1 MKKIAA
7 WKKAEVDE
15 LKNLMLRHDTIAI
28 ADLAYMPS
36 KQLQDIRKAV
46 RGNIVI
52 KASKKNLIKIAIEE
66 AAKQNPALKA
76 LADRITGQPAVILS
90 KSNSFA
96 LYRTLDKNKS
106 KAFAKPNSTAASD
119 IAVHKGETNFSP
131 GPILAELQKAG
142 IPVAVQGN
150 KVVVKEDKVVA
161 KAGNKIS
168 ADLASALARLEIM
181 PAEIK
186 LDLIAAY
193 EKGTI
198 FTSDV
203 LNVNIEDIK
212 DKIISAE
219 QKAVNLSI
227 NSGYITKKTAELA
240 IIKAVTNAMNLG
252 VNAKI
257 YEPKVMEIL
266 IANAYAKA
274 KALETAAKP
283 KNA

>member
-15 LKNLMLRHDTIAI
+15 LKNLMLGYDTIAI

-36 KQLQDIRKAV
+36 KQLQDIRRAV

-52 KASKKNLIKIAIEE
+52 KASKKNLIRIAIEE
-66 AAKQNPALKA
+66 AAKQNSALKA
-76 LADRITGQPAVILS
+76 LTDKIKGQPALILS

-96 LYRTLDKNKS
+96 LYRMLEKNKS
-106 KAFAKPNSTAASD
+106 KAFAKPNSTATSE
-119 IAVHKGETNFSP
+119 IVVHKGETNFSP

-161 KAGNKIS
+161 RSGDKIS

-186 LDLIAAY
+186 LALVAAY

-198 FTSDV
+198 FSPEV
-203 LNVNIEDIK
+203 LNVNVDEIMNR
-212 DKIISAE
+212 IISAE
-219 QKAVNLSI
+219 QKAVNLSV
-227 NSGYITKKTAELA
+227 NSGYITKRTAELA

-252 VNAKI
+252 VNAVI
-257 YEPKVMEIL
+257 YEPRVMEIL
-266 IANAYAKA
+266 IANAYSKA
-274 KALETAAKP
+274 KALETTAKP

>member
-1 MKKIAA
+1 MKKTAP
-7 WKKAEVDE
+7 WKKAEVEE
-15 LKNLMLRHDTIAI
+15 LKNLMLSHDTIAL

-46 RGNIVI
+46 RGNVVI
-52 KASKKNLIKIAIEE
+52 RAAKKNLIKIAIEE
-66 AAKQNPALKA
+66 ASKQNASLKP
-76 LADRITGQPAVILS
+76 LAEQIKGQPALILS
-90 KSNSFA
+90 RGNPFA
-96 LYRTLDKNKS
+96 LYRMLDKNKS
-106 KAFAKPNSTAASD
+106 KAFAKPNSVASSE
-119 IAVHKGETNFSP
+119 IVVHKGETNFAP

-150 KVVVKEDKVVA
+150 KVVVKEDKIVA
-161 KAGNKIS
+161 KAGDKIS
-168 ADLASALARLEIM
+168 ADLASALTRLEM
-181 PAEIK
+181 MTTEIK
-186 LDLIAAY
+186 LELVAAY

-198 FTSDV
+198 FSPET
-203 LNVNIEDIK
+203 LNVNIDEIRN
-212 DKIISAE
+212 KILLAE

-227 NSGYITKKTAELA
+227 NSGYITKRTAELA

-252 VNAKI
+252 VNAGI

-274 KALETAAKP
+274 KVLETAAKP

>member
-15 LKNLMLRHDTIAI
+15 LKNLMLSHDTVAV

-46 RGNIVI
+46 RGNIIV

-66 AAKQNPALKA
+66 AAKQNSALKA
-76 LADRITGQPAVILS
+76 LADKVKGQPALILS

-96 LYRTLDKNKS
+96 LYRMLEKNKS
-106 KAFAKPNSTAASD
+106 KAFAKPNSIAASE
-119 IAVHKGETNFSP
+119 IIVHKGETNFAP

-161 KAGNKIS
+161 KAGDKIS

-186 LDLIAAY
+186 LALVAAY

-198 FTSDV
+198 FSPEV
-203 LNVNIEDIK
+203 LNVNVDEIISR
-212 DKIISAE
+212 IISAE
-219 QKAVNLSI
+219 QRAVNLSV
-227 NSGYITKKTAELA
+227 NSGYITKRTAELA
-240 IIKAVTNAMNLG
+240 IIKAVANAMNLG
-252 VNAKI
+252 VNAEI
-257 YEPKVMEIL
+257 YERKVMEIL
-266 IANAYAKA
+266 IANAYSKA
-274 KALETAAKP
+274 KALETASKP